1 MNFVQ
6 GSFTVDGAAVAS
18 MEFSDAAGNAWQVTT
33 LGAVTNNG
41 RLNAWGVKA
50 VVSPA
55 VGEFF
60 AGTLSDPT
68 VVSKG
73 AALPLTADMPL
84 DGSATLSLVYR

>member
-18 MEFSDAAGNAWQVTT
+18 LEFSDAAGNAWQVTT

-41 RLNAWGVKA
+41 RLNAWVVNA

-55 VGEFF
+55 VGEVFCGH
-60 AGTLSDPT
+60 AERPDCTWQGCC
-68 VVSKG
+68 
-73 AALPLTADMPL
+73 AAAY
-84 DGSATLSLVYR
+84 GRYAA